1 LQLIPLLFFI
11 SLVTYALVAMQPGDP
26 LEALIFANPRITQ
39 EEIAELK
46 KAYGLDQPIHI
57 RYFKWLGRALQGDF
71 GLSRTYAIPAAEFIF
86 VQRLPMTLLLSGTAF
101 LIAVVVAIPIGVL
114 SALRK
119 YTVLDYAIT
128 FLAFVGYSTPVFWL
142 GIMLL
147 LVFAVWLPEWLYGL
161 GLLPAPEPL
170 LPPGGYVTPGLEPE
184 SVGVWT
190 YLKDRLR
197 YLILPAFTLS
207 VISMA
212 GWTRFMRAS
221 MLEVLS
227 QDYVRTARAKGLSER
242 IVVYKHALRN
252 ALIPIVTLM
261 GLAIPGLFSGAV
273 LTETIFSWP
282 GMGRALYD
290 SLVEKDY
297 NVAMTALVFLA
308 LLTAVFNL
316 IADLMYAVVDPR
328 IRYS

>member
-1 LQLIPLLFFI
+1 
-11 SLVTYALVAMQPGDP
+11 
-26 LEALIFANPRITQ
+26 
-39 EEIAELK
+39 
-46 KAYGLDQPIHI
+46 
-57 RYFKWLGRALQGDF
+57 
-71 GLSRTYAIPAAEFIF
+71 
-86 VQRLPMTLLLSGTAF
+86 
-101 LIAVVVAIPIGVL
+101 VVSIPIGIF
-114 SALRK
+114 SAVRQYSLA
-119 YTVLDYAIT
+119 DYVIT
-128 FLAFVGYSTPVFWL
+128 FLAFLGYSTPVFWL

-147 LVFAVWLPEWLYGL
+147 LLFAVWLPEALHLSG
-161 GLLPAPEPL
+161 PIF
-170 LPPGGYVTPGLEPE
+170 PPGGYASPGIDPE
-184 SVGVWT
+184 TVGFWA
-190 YLKDRLR
+190 YIKDRLWH
-197 YLILPAFTLS
+197 LVLPAFTLS
-207 VISMA
+207 VVSMA
-212 GWTRFMRAS
+212 SWTRFMRAA

-242 IVVYKHALRN
+242 VVIYKHVLRN

-308 LLTAVFNL
+308 LLTALFNL
-316 IADLMYAVVDPR
+316 LADLMYAVVDPR

>member
-1 LQLIPLLFFI
+1 
-11 SLVTYALVAMQPGDP
+11 
-26 LEALIFANPRITQ
+26 
-39 EEIAELK
+39 
-46 KAYGLDQPIHI
+46 
-57 RYFKWLGRALQGDF
+57 
-71 GLSRTYAIPAAEFIF
+71 
-86 VQRLPMTLLLSGTAF
+86 
-101 LIAVVVAIPIGVL
+101 
-114 SALRK
+114 
-119 YTVLDYAIT
+119 
-128 FLAFVGYSTPVFWL
+128 
-142 GIMLL
+142 
-147 LVFAVWLPEWLYGL
+147 
-161 GLLPAPEPL
+161 
-170 LPPGGYVTPGLEPE
+170 
-184 SVGVWT
+184 
-190 YLKDRLR
+190 
-197 YLILPAFTLS
+197 
-207 VISMA
+207 
-212 GWTRFMRAS
+212 MRAS